1 MDPTFT
7 RQLAI
12 AVQSD
17 ILRQAARDRQ
27 RGQAREEGGE
37 RPARLVTPTPPTRR
51 LALAMWRYIACQGN
65 LQAPRAAAAPRCTR
79 TNPVED

>member
-37 RPARLVTPTPPTRR
+37 RPARLVTPTRR
-51 LALAMWRYIACQGN
+51 LALAIWRYIACQGN
-65 LQAPRAAAAPRCTR
+65 LRAPLGRVFPTRPRP
-79 TNPVED
+79 NS